1 MGRKSRL
8 VAAHAEAVEFYH
20 RALVESPDGRNARA
34 YLSSR
39 GMDRAVAE
47 RFRLGWAPGRSWDA
61 LVGTCG
67 PRGSGP
73 RS

>member
-20 RALVESPDGRNARA
+20 RALVESPDGQAARA

-39 GMDRAVAE
+39 GVDRAVAE
-47 RFRLGWAPGRSWDA
+47 RFRLGWAPGR
-61 LVGTCG
+61 VGRAG
-67 PRGSGP
+67 RAPPGKGSGP